1 MSEPVYVGVDV
12 SKAHLDVARHP
23 RGWRERFANDGEG
36 IEALVRQVQGL
47 QPACVV
53 LEATGGYELAVV
65 SALAAAGL
73 PVVVANPREVR
84 DYARATKRLAK
95 SDALDAQVLA
105 DFAEG
110 CKPPV
115 RALPDATTRELQA
128 RLARRRQLSEML
140 TAERNRRLQ
149 VPASMRAG
157 VEAHIAYLKRDLE
170 DLDRDLTDLI
180 RSSPAWREK
189 EQLLR
194 SVPGVGAVVSRVLLG
209 SLPELGQ
216 LNRRE
221 IAGLVGVAPLNHDS
235 GAYHGRRS
243 CWGGRAHV
251 RSTLYMAALV
261 ASRFNPV
268 IRDFYQRLRQAGKAP
283 KVALTACAR
292 KLLTILNAM
301 MKTGQTWDPAVASRA

>member
-1 MSEPVYVGVDV
+1 MLQPVYVGVDV
-12 SKAHLDVARHP
+12 CKTHLDVATNP
-23 RGWRERFANDGEG
+23 RGLQQRFANDGEG
-36 IEALVRQVQGL
+36 IEALVGQVRGL
-47 QPACVV
+47 EPVAVV

-65 SALAAAGL
+65 SALAAGGL

-95 SDALDAQVLA
+95 TDAMDAQVLA

-115 RALPDATTRELQA
+115 RELPDATTRELQA

-140 TAERNRRLQ
+140 TAERNRLSGL
-149 VPASMRAG
+149 PASMRAG
-157 VEAHIAYLKRDLE
+157 VEAHIAYLQRDLE

-180 RSSPAWREK
+180 RSSPVWREK
-189 EQLLR
+189 EQRLR
-194 SVPGVGAVVSRVLLG
+194 TAPGVGPVVSRVLLG
-209 SLPELGQ
+209 GLPELGR

-221 IAGLVGVAPLNHDS
+221 IAGLVGVAPLNRDS
-235 GAYHGRRS
+235 GSYHGRRS

-251 RSTLYMAALV
+251 RSALYMAALV

-268 IRDFYQRLRQAGKAP
+268 IRDFYQHLREAGKPP

-301 MKTGQTWDPAVASRA
+301 LKTGQPWDPARASRA